1 MFKLKNIL
9 QLSALMFFVM
19 SCDDYLETP
28 PADLMT
34 SDGFYQTP
42 SQSEQGVVGIYSDLR
57 ELANSEYLLMSECRS
72 DNAWTEPR
80 PNGLRDFSEIST
92 FRATSDLATFN
103 SVWNTWY
110 KVIYDANTAIAK
122 IAGCNFE
129 SNDKIKKQFMGEVYF
144 LRGWAYFELSRLFG
158 NVPIIDAPLSPSEV
172 KKVPQSSAR
181 EVLDNIVVPDLIN
194 AQTMLPLKENMVS
207 ANGTSIV
214 LQGRADKMA
223 AEAMLARVYM
233 TLAGFPYYDSDAKIL
248 AKKQLE
254 IVLNYSKSNQN
265 KYWAPTLDEWR
276 KQWMPS
282 TVIIINTLFLLF
294 VSYREE
300 QAQRFV

>member
-1 MFKLKNIL
+1 
-9 QLSALMFFVM
+9 
-19 SCDDYLETP
+19 
-28 PADLMT
+28 MT

-129 SNDKIKKQFMGEVYF
+129 SNDKIKSS
-144 LRGWAYFELSRLFG
+144 LWA
-158 NVPIIDAPLSPSEV
+158 
-172 KKVPQSSAR
+172 K
-181 EVLDNIVVPDLIN
+181 
-194 AQTMLPLKENMVS
+194 
-207 ANGTSIV
+207 SI
-214 LQGRADKMA
+214 
-223 AEAMLARVYM
+223 
-233 TLAGFPYYDSDAKIL
+233 F
-248 AKKQLE
+248 
-254 IVLNYSKSNQN
+254 
-265 KYWAPTLDEWR
+265 
-276 KQWMPS
+276 
-282 TVIIINTLFLLF
+282 
-294 VSYREE
+294 
-300 QAQRFV
+300 

>member
-1 MFKLKNIL
+1 
-9 QLSALMFFVM
+9 
-19 SCDDYLETP
+19 
-28 PADLMT
+28 
-34 SDGFYQTP
+34 
-42 SQSEQGVVGIYSDLR
+42 
-57 ELANSEYLLMSECRS
+57 
-72 DNAWTEPR
+72 
-80 PNGLRDFSEIST
+80 
-92 FRATSDLATFN
+92 
-103 SVWNTWY
+103 
-110 KVIYDANTAIAK
+110 
-122 IAGCNFE
+122 
-129 SNDKIKKQFMGEVYF
+129 MGEVYF

-282 TVIIINTLFLLF
+282 TDYYNKYSILLF
-294 VSYREE
+294 SIVREE
-300 QAQRFV
+300 QATALCLISVWLYLLPIRIEESLEMKFMWKEFDV

>member
-1 MFKLKNIL
+1 
-9 QLSALMFFVM
+9 M

-194 AQTMLPLKENMVS
+194 AQTMLPLKE
-207 ANGTSIV
+207 I
-214 LQGRADKMA
+214 
-223 AEAMLARVYM
+223 
-233 TLAGFPYYDSDAKIL
+233 
-248 AKKQLE
+248 
-254 IVLNYSKSNQN
+254 
-265 KYWAPTLDEWR
+265 W
-276 KQWMPS
+276 
-282 TVIIINTLFLLF
+282 
-294 VSYREE
+294 
-300 QAQRFV
+300 

>member
-1 MFKLKNIL
+1 
-9 QLSALMFFVM
+9 

-122 IAGCNFE
+122 IAGCN
-129 SNDKIKKQFMGEVYF
+129 
-144 LRGWAYFELSRLFG
+144 
-158 NVPIIDAPLSPSEV
+158 
-172 KKVPQSSAR
+172 
-181 EVLDNIVVPDLIN
+181 
-194 AQTMLPLKENMVS
+194 
-207 ANGTSIV
+207 
-214 LQGRADKMA
+214 
-223 AEAMLARVYM
+223 
-233 TLAGFPYYDSDAKIL
+233 
-248 AKKQLE
+248 
-254 IVLNYSKSNQN
+254 
-265 KYWAPTLDEWR
+265 
-276 KQWMPS
+276 
-282 TVIIINTLFLLF
+282 
-294 VSYREE
+294 
-300 QAQRFV
+300 